1 MSGTRVVARRRK
13 LTALQVENAKPDPRK
28 RREIPD
34 PGMAGLFL
42 IVQPSGKKSWA
53 VRYRRRGDGQPRKY
67 TLDGF
72 PSLGMAHKLAQKA
85 LDKVAEGGDPAA
97 DKRKIKLTTAPPQGT
112 ADELFREFLTKHVR
126 RKDGRP
132 IREST
137 KVETARML
145 GYRRDPE
152 NGAWIPNGAGV
163 LARWKGRTVESIGRR
178 DVLDL
183 LDELVERGPVT
194 ANRTLS
200 ALKTCFAWR
209 MKRDDTLQ
217 RSPCEGVDD
226 PSAEKSRERV
236 LSDEELGAL
245 WRAADADGSRFGPV
259 VQLLILTACRRDE
272 VREAAWAEFDLEKH
286 QWLIP
291 GQRTKNGR
299 EHLLPLS
306 DAAMAILQSLP
317 PPKGKVQLLFSTTG
331 GTPISGLSKAKHRLH
346 EAMTKQLGSEP
357 ERWTLHDIR
366 RTCITGLQRL
376 GFPLEVTE
384 AVANHRGGT
393 LAGIAGVYARHDYAN
408 EKKAALDDWAR
419 HVASITSGQT
429 ANIVSLSGKRSRS
442 K

>member
-1 MSGTRVVARRRK
+1 MSGTQVVARRRK

-53 VRYRRRGDGQPRKY
+53 VRYRRRADGQPRKY

-72 PSLGMAHKLAQKA
+72 PSLGTAHKLAQKA

-152 NGAWIPNGAGV
+152 NGAWIPSGAGV
-163 LARWKGRTVESIGRR
+163 LARWKGRTVDSITRR

-209 MKRDDTLQ
+209 MKRDETLQ

-226 PSAEKSRERV
+226 PAAERSRERV
-236 LSDEELGAL
+236 LSDEELAAL
-245 WRAADADGSRFGPV
+245 WRAADADGFPFGRM

-272 VREAAWAEFDLEKH
+272 VREAVWAEFDLEKR

-291 GQRTKNGR
+291 GPRTKNGR
-299 EHLLPLS
+299 DHLLPLS
-306 DAAMAILQSLP
+306 DAAMAILQSLTR
-317 PPKGKVQLLFSTTG
+317 PKGKAQLLLSTTG
-331 GTPISGLSKAKHRLH
+331 ETAISGLSKAKHRLH
-346 EAMTKQLGSEP
+346 EEMAEELGAEP

-366 RTCITGLQRL
+366 RSCITGLQRL

-384 AVANHRGGT
+384 AVANHKSGT
-393 LAGIAGVYARHDYAN
+393 LSGIAATYARHDYAK
-408 EKKAALDDWAR
+408 EKREALDAWAR
-419 HVASITSGQT
+419 HVESIVSGRP
-429 ANIVSLSGKRSRS
+429 ANVVSLSERGRRK
-442 K
+442 